1 MLRWQPSSA
10 TGTVL
15 PVTLS
20 EAVANAHR
28 RFRAAH
34 PLSAEIFDRAS
45 AVMPGGSTRSV
56 LDMRPFPFRVA
67 TAHGARLVDVDGNE
81 YLDVLGDYTAGLLG
95 HDPGPVAAAVSDRLS
110 RGWSLGATH
119 VDEVRLAEL
128 VCDRFAGIEQV
139 RFTNS
144 GTEAN
149 LMAVQLAR
157 HHTGRDLIVVFD
169 GAYHGGLLY
178 FGAGGEALRA
188 PFDFR
193 MLAYNDVASLEQVF
207 ADVGDKIACVLV
219 EPMMGA
225 AGCIPAVPEFLAS
238 LRSHCDQHGALLVFD
253 EVMTSRMSHGGAQGR
268 LGVRP
273 DLTTLGKYLAGGM
286 TFGAFG
292 GSSQIMAAFDPARG
306 GELTHGGTFN
316 NNVVSMAGGVAALSE
331 VLTGDALDALFV
343 RGESL
348 RHRLC
353 SAAERSPLPVTI
365 TGWGS
370 MMSIH
375 TVDGPVRSPADL
387 HGSDPE
393 LKDLLFHEVLH
404 RGVYMA
410 PRGFVAL
417 SLAVTDGDVEQFVD
431 VFEAS
436 LDAVASA
443 I

>member
-1 MLRWQPSSA
+1 
-10 TGTVL
+10 
-15 PVTLS
+15 VTIS
-20 EAVANAHR
+20 EALAGAHR

-34 PLSAEIFDRAS
+34 PLSAELFERAS

-67 TAHGARLVDVDGNE
+67 SAHGARLVDVDGNE

-95 HDPGPVAAAVSDRLS
+95 HDPGPVAAAVTDRLS
-110 RGWSLGATH
+110 HGWSLGATH

-128 VCDRFAGIEQV
+128 VCDRFDGIEQV

-157 HHTGRDLIVVFD
+157 HHTGRDAIVVFD

-178 FGAGGEALRA
+178 FGSGGEALRA

-193 MLAYNDVASLEQVF
+193 VLTYNDVEGIEHLF
-207 ADVGDKIACVLV
+207 ADFGDRIACVLV

-225 AGCIPAVPEFLAS
+225 AGCIPATPEFLAA
-238 LRSHCDQHGALLVFD
+238 LRAHCDHHGALLVFD
-253 EVMTSRMSHGGAQGR
+253 EVMTSRMSHGGAQRR
-268 LGVRP
+268 LGVHP

-292 GSSQIMAAFDPARG
+292 GGSQIMAAFDPARG
-306 GELTHGGTFN
+306 GTLSHGGTFN
-316 NNVVSMAGGVAALSE
+316 NNVVSMAGGVATLSE
-331 VLTGDALDALFV
+331 VLTSDALDALFE

-348 RHRLC
+348 RRRLC
-353 SAAERSPLPVTI
+353 RAAERSPLPVTV

-375 TVDGPVRSPADL
+375 TVDRVVRSPVDL
-387 HGSDPE
+387 HSAHPD
-393 LKDLLFHEVLH
+393 LKELLFHEVLH

-417 SLAVTDGDVEQFVD
+417 SLAVTDADVDRFVE

-436 LDAVASA
+436 LDEIASV